1 MRRKEKKIEKPKIKR
16 DPTFGPRN
24 ESHDH
29 QRLIDER
36 PLSFYLLISILKN
49 KKTKTCHYQQL
60 RKGGAESNQ
69 PTNKQTKGFQKKE
82 KAKRKRKWP
91 PPPFW
96 RPPTANWKIMAA
108 FSTSLTIEK
117 RVEIREY
124 PRKTTE
130 KSKEIFFNKNIKKTV
145 KPEEIH

>member
-82 KAKRKRKWP
+82 KEKRKRKWP

-130 KSKEIFFNKNIKKTV
+130 KSKEIFFNKNI
-145 KPEEIH
+145 